1 LSFSFAQNQNI
12 QNFDLGEYYMVY
24 YKDMIEKNNVR
35 SFKIS
40 YCDNN
45 DDSYKKKDTILN
57 SEHFF
62 NNNSDVYKVI
72 NYKKNGKIYSVDSNV
87 YNNENNFELIYK
99 SKNGKSFRPVIK
111 CFRMDEKESIL
122 NNKEKQKILIKD
134 KFEKLLFCS
143 ENKRDIDEYSIS
155 KNKIQFSKS
164 INYDI
169 NYFYQKIIVYN
180 PEFKNTD
187 TINYKLDYE
196 NLNGKSIHI
205 RDKMSYLYS
214 IMLFNS
220 SKKIIKENFFD
231 IPYNLI
237 SVKNVK
243 DIKPNCTINYHY
255 LDNGLF
261 DYIEFLYFTGGKEI
275 FSFQYKYYDR

>member
-1 LSFSFAQNQNI
+1 MRKLISIILLLCNLSFSFAQNQNI

-122 NNKEKQKILIKD
+122 NNKK
-134 KFEKLLFCS
+134 
-143 ENKRDIDEYSIS
+143 
-155 KNKIQFSKS
+155 
-164 INYDI
+164 
-169 NYFYQKIIVYN
+169 
-180 PEFKNTD
+180 
-187 TINYKLDYE
+187 
-196 NLNGKSIHI
+196 
-205 RDKMSYLYS
+205 
-214 IMLFNS
+214 
-220 SKKIIKENFFD
+220 SKK
-231 IPYNLI
+231 Y
-237 SVKNVK
+237 
-243 DIKPNCTINYHY
+243 
-255 LDNGLF
+255 
-261 DYIEFLYFTGGKEI
+261 
-275 FSFQYKYYDR
+275 